1 MNPDNEHKQNHSAV
15 CGHAHKHHTH
25 THEIRHTHKGV
36 HVHEEN
42 AGSCEHAD
50 GHSCHHHGEVNE
62 KTVNGLVWAFA
73 VNMLLSIAELAGG
86 IIGGSIALVADAF
99 HNTFDAFS
107 ILIAVIAWRIGR
119 KIPDEEY
126 TFGYRRAETIGGFI
140 NLILLFVSGCYL
152 LYEGISRLV
161 TPEKINGSL
170 IIWISVLALIIDIF
184 TAKLSHHG
192 SHGNSN
198 MKMLFLHNVADALG
212 SVAVI
217 VSGLCVIYL
226 DWYFVDGVMA
236 VLISA
241 YMIFQAAVSFRPV
254 TRILMNAMPEGL
266 SVSVI
271 KNELMNVEGVT
282 DIHHIHIWN
291 IDEKKIAFACHAVT
305 ADGTAGEKIKH
316 LLDERF
322 GIEHSTVQVETARC
336 SCDVCR

>member
-1 MNPDNEHKQNHSAV
+1 MPKEKDCYSETEDKQEHSCAAAHRHEKHANPSERHHHESHAEEHSH
-15 CGHAHKHHTH
+15 
-25 THEIRHTHKGV
+25 
-36 HVHEEN
+36 
-42 AGSCEHAD
+42 
-50 GHSCHHHGEVNE
+50 GHSHCHHGEVSE
-62 KTVNGLVWAFA
+62 KTVNGLIWAFA
-73 VNMLLSIAELAGG
+73 VNMLLSAAEITGG
-86 IIGGSIALVADAF
+86 IIGGSIALIADAL

-170 IIWISVLALIIDIF
+170 IIWISVLALIIDVF

-198 MKMLFLHNVADALG
+198 MKMLFLHNMADALG

-217 VSGLCVIYL
+217 ISGLCVIYM
-226 DWYFVDGVMA
+226 DWYFVDGIMA
-236 VLISA
+236 MLIAA
-241 YMIFQAAVSFRPV
+241 YMIFQSAVSFRPI
-254 TRILMNAMPEGL
+254 TRILMNAMPDGL
-266 SVSVI
+266 SIQVI
-271 KNELMNVEGVT
+271 KNELLKVRGVT

-305 ADGTAGEKIKH
+305 SSGTAGEEIKH
-316 LLDERF
+316 LLARQF